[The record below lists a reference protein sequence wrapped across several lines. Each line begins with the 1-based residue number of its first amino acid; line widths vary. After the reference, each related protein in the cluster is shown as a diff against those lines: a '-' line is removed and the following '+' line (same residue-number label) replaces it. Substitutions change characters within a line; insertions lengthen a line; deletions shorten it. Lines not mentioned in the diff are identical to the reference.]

1 MNEKKISESLNR
13 LSSILERRSKLWNA
27 FLTGIVTGVGTAIG
41 ATLIG
46 AIVVGLIASNLN
58 KIPILREILPNNFQK
73 IVENQSN

>member
-1 MNEKKISESLNR
+1 VNEKKISESLNR

>member
-1 MNEKKISESLNR
+1 VNEKKISESLNR

-27 FLTGIVTGVGTAIG
+27 FLTGIVTGLGTAIG